1 MSKNKKVGRPKGTT
15 KARGY
20 KVSTGRPK
28 KEDWFMR
35 RITKMLI
42 KYSALRSKNNKE

>member
-1 MSKNKKVGRPKGTT
+1 MSEKRKVGRPKGTT

-35 RITKMLI
+35 RIAKGFDKLFS
-42 KYSALRSKNNKE
+42 SAFKK